1 MEKNGP
7 GTVIVVPR
15 PPTAPPT
22 SSSIEQ
28 TPSSHNDSESNL
40 ESITKPGL
48 EREVSL
54 KEERLS
60 TNEIFKSLE
69 LLLRQ
74 MNTNNN
80 YNGGKVSNE
89 GDEFKSIEN
98 DNDFLLPAID
108 EISHLALIS
117 HSVVAYLGYLERSQ
131 LMRVTEQITN
141 DMIRWLN
148 YLFQIEMM
156 ESHYDDDIAEATVK
170 LLRIV
175 LMTNYCD
182 QQMLE
187 CNGFRPINGQI
198 SIYISEINPIFLKLQ
213 YACQQLGFPLSSIR
227 RIPCSV
233 RGNRNQRSMSMDS
246 LALAKQVQI
255 DLAEQRKPL
264 LLVADISES
273 IWGNMDDLDK
283 LYTVCKAHGIWIHAS
298 GHGLAALAC
307 NQESNQVNYI
317 FLSFFF

>member
-1 MEKNGP
+1 M
-7 GTVIVVPR
+7 IVVPR
-15 PPTAPPT
+15 PTSASIS

-28 TPSSHNDSESNL
+28 TSSPRIDL
-40 ESITKPGL
+40 ETNTELNTKSGL
-48 EREVSL
+48 ERELTL
-54 KEERLS
+54 KEERLP

-69 LLLRQ
+69 CLLRQ
-74 MNTNNN
+74 VNTNNN
-80 YNGGKVSNE
+80 NNGSNVSNE
-89 GDEFKSIEN
+89 SDECKSSEN

-117 HSVVAYLGYLERSQ
+117 HSVVAYLAYLERTQ
-131 LMRVTEQITN
+131 LIRVTEQITS

-148 YLFQIEMM
+148 HLFQMEMM
-156 ESHYDDDIAEATVK
+156 ESNYDDDIAEATVK

-175 LMTNYCD
+175 LLTNYCD
-182 QQMLE
+182 QQMLD
-187 CNGFRPINGQI
+187 CNGFRPITGQI
-198 SIYISEINPIFLKLQ
+198 SIYVSEINPMFIRLQ
-213 YACQQLGFPLSSIR
+213 YACQQLGFPLNSIR
-227 RIPCSV
+227 RIPCCV
-233 RGNRNQRSMSMDS
+233 RKNRNQRAMSMDS

-273 IWGNMDDLDK
+273 IWGNIDDLPK

-307 NQESNQVNYI
+307 NQDSNQVN
-317 FLSFFF
+317 